1 MYLLTENKMMDN
13 IAIFCSA
20 SGNID
25 PVFVEKARELGTW
38 MGQNKKTLVYG
49 GANVGLMECV
59 AKAAKDSGSEIIG
72 VVPTRLE
79 ERGRVSDLPDVIF
92 RTDNLSD
99 RKDIM
104 LNESDVAIALPGG
117 VGTLD
122 EVFHVMAAATL
133 EYHCKKVILYNINGF
148 WNGIID
154 FLDGLER
161 QHFAHHPLNRHFAV
175 ANDLEELIELLK

>member
-1 MYLLTENKMMDN
+1 MMDK

-25 PVFVEKARELGTW
+25 PVFFERTCELGTW
-38 MGQNKKTLVYG
+38 MGQNGKTLVYG
-49 GANVGLMECV
+49 GANIGLMECT
-59 AKAAKDSGSEIIG
+59 AKAAKENGAMVIG
-72 VVPTRLE
+72 VIPTKLE
-79 ERGRVSDLPDVIF
+79 ERGRASDLLDVTF

-104 LNESDVAIALPGG
+104 LNESDVIVALPGG

-133 EYHCKKVILYNINGF
+133 DYHRKKVIFYNINGF
-148 WNGIID
+148 WNGIIN
-154 FLDGLER
+154 FLAGLEA
-161 QHFAHHPLNRHFAV
+161 QHFAHHPLNNYFAV
-175 ANDLEELIELLK
+175 ANDLNELTELLK

>member
-1 MYLLTENKMMDN
+1 MIDK

-25 PVFVEKARELGTW
+25 QVHFEKARELGVW

-49 GANVGLMECV
+49 GANIGLMECI
-59 AKAAKDSGSEIIG
+59 ARAAKDNGAMVVG
-72 VVPTRLE
+72 VVPTKLE
-79 ERGRVSDLPDVIF
+79 ERGRVSDLLDVTF

-99 RKDIM
+99 RKDMM
-104 LNESDVAIALPGG
+104 LNEADVAIALPGG

-133 EYHCKKVILYNINGF
+133 DYHRKKVIFYNINGF
-148 WNGIID
+148 WNGVID
-154 FLDGLER
+154 FLAGLEA
-161 QHFAHHPLNRHFAV
+161 QHFAHHPLNNYFAV
-175 ANDLEELIELLK
+175 ADNLEELTELLK